1 MALSLVDTLLAIAYR
16 SQDRNAERLVDGR
29 TVDGESTAPKKGG
42 GRAGVASG
50 ELLADL
56 TRRGNVVLDT
66 HGFTVA
72 PSPSVA
78 ARFFAFCRG
87 RKGQP
92 ARPVGGFDEETLAR
106 ARDELAVAARDQVVE
121 QIQADS

>member
-1 MALSLVDTLLAIAYR
+1 MIDLADVWRRIAYGA
-16 SQDRNAERLVDGR
+16 QDRNAERLVEGR
-29 TVDGESTAPKKGG
+29 TVGGSATAPKKGG

-66 HGFTVA
+66 NGFTVA

-121 QIQADS
+121 QIRADS